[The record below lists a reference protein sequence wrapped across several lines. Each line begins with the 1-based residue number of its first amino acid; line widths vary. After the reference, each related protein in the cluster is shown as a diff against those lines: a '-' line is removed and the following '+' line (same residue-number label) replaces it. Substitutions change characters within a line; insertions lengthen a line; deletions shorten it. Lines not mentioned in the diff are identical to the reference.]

1 MPTAQ
6 QNPLRIGMVGGGN
19 DAFIGAVHRHALR
32 LDGNCEL
39 VCGALSSTHERAQAS
54 GKVLGLAPER
64 IYNTWQDMLSE
75 EAKLPAD
82 QRMEAVSIVT
92 PNHMHKPV
100 AIAAIKS
107 GFHVISDKPAT
118 ISLNEAKEIQ
128 TVLGENPAV
137 KYALTHTYLGYPMV
151 RQARD
156 LAVSGKLGTLRKVYV
171 EYTQGWLSES
181 IEGEQKQ
188 AGWRTDPSRSGPSG
202 CMGDIGS
209 HAHNLA
215 EYITGSPFTEV
226 RAWLQAVV
234 PGRGLDDDGMVFFK
248 QDNGITG
255 VLTAS
260 QVCAGE
266 ENMLRIRV
274 YGEKGGLDWCQEEP
288 NTLMV
293 KYADGRQERH
303 RAGLNL
309 SDEAARISRT
319 PSGHPEG
326 YLEAFAT
333 LYSDFAK
340 TLRGEGDYYVPA
352 IDEALR
358 GMTFIERVVQSSAHD
373 GAWVDMKY

>member
-1 MPTAQ
+1 MATAQ

-32 LDGNCEL
+32 LDGNCTL
-39 VCGALSSTHERAQAS
+39 VCGALSSTPERAQAS
-54 GKVLGLAPER
+54 GEVLGLARER
-64 IYNTWQDMLSE
+64 IYNNWQDMLIE
-75 EAKLPAD
+75 EAKRPANE
-82 QRMEAVSIVT
+82 RMEAVSIVT
-92 PNHMHKPV
+92 PNHLHKAV
-100 AIAAIKS
+100 AIAAIKA

-118 ISLNEAKEIQ
+118 ISLDEAREIDAALKAHPD
-128 TVLGENPAV
+128 VR
-137 KYALTHTYLGYPMV
+137 YALTHTYLGYPMV
-151 RQARD
+151 RHARH
-156 LAVSGKLGTLRKVYV
+156 LATSGALGKLRKVYV
-171 EYTQGWLSES
+171 EYTQGWLAAP

-188 AGWRTDPSRSGPSG
+188 AGWRTDPKRSGPSG

-215 EYITGSPFTEV
+215 EYITGSPFTQV

-248 QDNGITG
+248 QENGSTG

-260 QVCAGE
+260 QICAGE

-274 YGEKGGLDWCQEEP
+274 YGETGCLDWCQEEP

-293 KYADGRQERH
+293 KHADGRQERH
-303 RAGLNL
+303 RAGGPL
-309 SDEAARISRT
+309 SGEAARISRT

-340 TLRGEGDYYVPA
+340 TLRGEGDYFVPD
-352 IDEALR
+352 IVEALR
-358 GMTFIERVVQSSAHD
+358 GMAFIEQVVESSNQGGVWLD
-373 GAWVDMKY
+373 VSV